1 MTAAGPEPQGHVD
14 RLIPEA
20 DPDGAQAVGR
30 GKERALVALAPSIH
44 FLRAPA
50 VPGRPD
56 GW

>member
-50 VPGRPD
+50 VPGRP